1 MYVIIEIVYFFLVL
15 PMKSLHVKFCY
26 GSGKKYQ
33 WCQNPL
39 GEMLGNGKVRESQR
53 ECKMLQL
60 ARKMEREEWGEAAKD
75 RNLGKIYAYIEG
87 IKENQDGKEI
97 RRKQYYRCQASQ
109 VVLVVKNLPAN
120 AGDARDTGSILG
132 SGRSPGVGNGT
143 PLQYSCLENSI
154 GRGAWWATV
163 YGATKSATTDVIC
176 PSKNF

>member
-97 RRKQYYRCQASQ
+97 RRKQYYRCQEKKWPMVLKASWNSVKWRLRKSQ
-109 VVLVVKNLPAN
+109 ETCESKRLLV
-120 AGDARDTGSILG
+120 TWWGSKW
-132 SGRSPGVGNGT
+132 V
-143 PLQYSCLENSI
+143 E
-154 GRGAWWATV
+154 
-163 YGATKSATTDVIC
+163 
-176 PSKNF
+176 